1 MQFSLF
7 EKSLELSKRVV
18 LEQAEKKING
28 QLASP
33 RLPGSGRRGDV
44 RLCLG
49 ANDVLDAKE
58 FALRVFPANTEKIP
72 TTKRKAVVPC

>member
-44 RLCLG
+44 RLC
-49 ANDVLDAKE
+49 VLE
-58 FALRVFPANTEKIP
+58 QTMSLTQRSSP
-72 TTKRKAVVPC
+72 